1 MSLAMHQNTRESF
14 DDFFADAEKRDTY
27 WEELAILEFTEALV
41 ARLKSLSLS
50 KSEWAKRLGIGP
62 SQVTKLLAG
71 ENNFTL
77 RTMVKLARSLG
88 CELAADLRQEGDS
101 AQSYVAYN
109 SGSVIVPFVSFARSE
124 QAAFQLSGQLA
135 LEKNENSPL
144 AA

>member
-1 MSLAMHQNTRESF
+1 MNQNTPESF
-14 DDFFADAEKRDTY
+14 DDFLADAEKRDTY

-41 ARLKSLSLS
+41 ARLESLSLS
-50 KSEWAKRLGIGP
+50 KSEWAKRLNINP

-88 CELAADLRQEGDS
+88 CELTAGLRPEADS
-101 AQSYVAYN
+101 VQSYVAYH
-109 SGSVIVPFVSFARSE
+109 SGSILVPLLSSFERPE
-124 QAAFQLSGQLA
+124 QPATRWSGELT
-135 LEKNENSPL
+135 LEDHEASAL